1 MAWKGSE
8 VEEAEEDTFSA
19 LNWQNYKTQMLVS
32 LNGGKMHVE
41 GHFVYKCHNTEMNH
55 LLQSRENAGEWRKDS
70 RSTQYEVR
78 RPKSFTLFSDLRIQI
93 MNN

>member
-8 VEEAEEDTFSA
+8 VEEAEEDTFSV

-32 LNGGKMHVE
+32 LTSGKMHVE
-41 GHFVYKCHNTEMNH
+41 GHCVYKGQNTEMNH

-70 RSTQYEVR
+70 RST
-78 RPKSFTLFSDLRIQI
+78 
-93 MNN
+93 